1 MSSSMENR
9 PEPIHLYAQPKP
21 GTEGPLHVVR
31 SSGEMVVP
39 ETDSTNFVRDTI
51 VALKMSGVDH
61 RTHVVIH
68 SVSSNPAWSG
78 SIEQHHP

>member
-9 PEPIHLYAQPKP
+9 PEPLHLYAQSK
-21 GTEGPLHVVR
+21 GTEVSLQVVR

-39 ETDSTNFVRDTI
+39 ETDSTNFVCDTI